1 MIDPIA
7 PIVAII
13 SFLMLFATFA
23 VGLRC
28 FADFDK
34 DLRPAK
40 TRGLFACHL
49 LVSFLLTGNTNYR
62 RKTGSRTTAGIK
74 LLHKRSAIARKAFRH
89 DSTNL
94 ILLCRSSSSSSY
106 VHRVSYESCTSA
118 FSVFVHPSTI
128 VYSPLAYV
136 SRFRHPK
143 KVSSAVG
150 YLIATL
156 AGPMLSL
163 FLLLYHRMDLSQ
175 PLYFIYLSLFAVWMS
190 SMTD

>member
-7 PIVAII
+7 LLVAII

-40 TRGLFACHL
+40 TRGLFAWYL
-49 LVSFLLTGNTNYR
+49 LVSLLLTGNTHYR
-62 RKTGSRTTAGIK
+62 RKTGSRTTAGIN
-74 LLHKRSAIARKAFRH
+74 LLHKRSAIPRKAYRH

-94 ILLCRSSSSSSY
+94 VLLCRSSSGSSD
-106 VHRVSYESCTSA
+106 VHRVSYEFCASA
-118 FSVFVHPSTI
+118 ISVFGHPSTI

-136 SRFRHPK
+136 SRFRHSK

-156 AGPMLSL
+156 AGPMLSP
-163 FLLLYHRMDLSQ
+163 FLLLYHRTDFSQ
-175 PLYFIYLSLFAVWMS
+175 PLVLHIP
-190 SMTD
+190 